1 MDFDFSWVLDPTPEE
16 LAEEGANC
24 IQHKSAGAYPGY
36 RTLNE
41 ESRKKISE
49 SLKGNIPWN
58 KGLKGAQSHSE
69 ETKQEMSRVRKKYQ
83 SEEERLAARREAY
96 QRYNRKRRGQS

>member
-1 MDFDFSWVLDPTPEE
+1 MDFDFSWVPDPTPQELLEE
-16 LAEEGANC
+16 RAKFT
-24 IQHKSAGAYPGY
+24 QPKSAGAYPGY

-69 ETKQEMSRVRKKYQ
+69 ETKQKMSRMRKKYH